1 MRMPIPISALL
12 AAVFLASPAAV
23 RAEPGGVVIAVV
35 QSSEADG
42 ATGKRVLVEEGPVYS
57 GDHIIT
63 GAIGQAQLKFRDGTK
78 LVVGPNSMMTIDAF
92 VFDDQNTARQISI
105 NAVRGAFRFIAGK
118 SPKDVYSISTPTATI
133 GVRG

>member
-1 MRMPIPISALL
+1 MTA
-12 AAVFLASPAAV
+12 FLAFPAAV
-23 RAEPGGVVIAVV
+23 AAQPSGIVIAVV

-42 ATGKRVLVEEGPVYS
+42 TTGRRVLSEEGPVYS
-57 GDHIIT
+57 GDHITT

-92 VFDDQNTARQISI
+92 VFADDDTARQISI

-118 SPKDVYSISTPTATI
+118 SPKDVYSITTPTATI